1 MPGWLLTRKSSL
13 SVVRIYFYT
22 QSQLQL
28 SVFLLFVIS
37 SCGNRL
43 ERFFFLTICRLT
55 IDWFV

>member
-43 ERFFFLTICRLT
+43 ERFFFLNNLQINY
-55 IDWFV
+55 